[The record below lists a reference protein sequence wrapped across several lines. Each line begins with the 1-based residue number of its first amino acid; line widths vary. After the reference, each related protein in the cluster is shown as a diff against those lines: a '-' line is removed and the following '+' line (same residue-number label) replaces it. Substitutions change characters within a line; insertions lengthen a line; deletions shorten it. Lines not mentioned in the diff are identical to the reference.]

1 MFEMGPTVSL
11 PALELSAEGLGEM
24 AVDIKE
30 KRPVVVVTFAG
41 PTGTNTNA
49 LF

>member
-1 MFEMGPTVSL
+1 MGPTVSL
-11 PALELSAEGLGEM
+11 PGLELSAEGLGEM

-30 KRPVVVVTFAG
+30 KRPVVVVTFGAG
-41 PTGTNTNA
+41 PTGPNSNA